1 MDKMKFESP
10 DMTAQNIDC
19 IAALFPNCITEML
32 DEEHSTPE
40 KKVYKRAVNFEL
52 LKQMLSPDVVDGDE
66 AYEFTWVG
74 KKAAIVEANKPIR
87 KTLRPCVAES
97 KDWDNTENLY
107 IEGDNLEVLKLLQE
121 SYLGK
126 VKMIYI
132 DPPHNTGNDFI
143 YADDFMRSQEE
154 ENAQMGMYDEDE
166 NRLFKNT
173 DTNGRFHSD
182 WCSMIYSRLM
192 LARNLLTD
200 DGVIFISIDDNEQ
213 DNLKKC
219 SDEIFG
225 ASNFVAQLIWEKKF
239 APQNDDKYITAVHDY
254 ILVYAKNKN
263 MWSPKLQERG
273 TDALQKFKNPDS
285 DPRGVWTSGDL
296 TSKTKAQGH
305 SYVITSP
312 SGKEFYPPEGRQW
325 APAYET
331 YLRLKADNRLWF
343 GEHGD
348 NVPRQKQFLSE
359 IQSGIVPTSLLFH
372 AECGHNQEAKKELI
386 SLMPGIGNSFETPK
400 PSRLLRKLLNLVKFS
415 DGDIVLDFFSGSAT
429 TAHAVM
435 QLNAEDGG
443 HRKFIMVQLPEKC
456 DEASEAYKAGYKNIC
471 EIGKERI
478 RRAGEKIKSEI
489 DVVHKD
495 DYAALVQSQQSNDQ
509 KVMTGF
515 DSLKSSGVLTEKGY
529 TYKDKDTKDISRITY
544 SAEDPN
550 DFYRFHPNALD
561 IGFRVLK
568 LDDTNM
574 KDVYYAPDDYNQGM
588 LAGLESNIKDDRTD
602 LDLLFGCLIDW
613 GLPLSL
619 PYKSEQLGGCTV
631 HTYNDGDLIACFD
644 ANIPESV
651 VKEIAQ
657 RKPLR
662 AVFRDSGFASSPEK
676 INVFEIFK
684 LYMPEDAGDIS
695 KRVRVI

>member
-1 MDKMKFESP
+1 MTKMKFESP
-10 DMTAQNIDC
+10 DLTAQNIDR

-97 KDWDNTENLY
+97 KDWDTTENLY

-132 DPPHNTGNDFI
+132 DPPYNTGNDFI
-143 YADDFMRSQEE
+143 YADDFKMESEE
-154 ENAQMGMYDEDE
+154 WKVESGEWSEEGD
-166 NRLFKNT
+166 RLFKNT

-213 DNLKKC
+213 ENLKKC
-219 SDEIFG
+219 CDEVFG
-225 ASNFVAQLIWEKKF
+225 ARNFIAQIAWEKVHTRKNSAINF
-239 APQNDDKYITAVHDY
+239 SSSHEYILCYAKVRRNYSGDTVGFKRNLLPRDNTDAYSNPDNDPKGPWKTDPITAHNYYAADY
-254 ILVYAKNKN
+254 TITKPNGVVIKRPQDRYWAYSEDTMKRMIAENAIVWGEGNSMPLAKRYLCDVQDGLVPVTLFSREFA
-263 MWSPKLQERG
+263 G
-273 TDALQKFKNPDS
+273 DS
-285 DPRGVWTSGDL
+285 S
-296 TSKTKAQGH
+296 Q
-305 SYVITSP
+305 
-312 SGKEFYPPEGRQW
+312 
-325 APAYET
+325 
-331 YLRLKADNRLWF
+331 
-343 GEHGD
+343 
-348 NVPRQKQFLSE
+348 
-359 IQSGIVPTSLLFH
+359 
-372 AECGHNQEAKKELI
+372 AKKQIDSLFEECKGVFDYTKPVKLI
-386 SLMPGIGNSFETPK
+386 T
-400 PSRLLRKLLNLVKFS
+400 RLLQIGSNPE
-415 DGDIVLDFFSGSAT
+415 DIVLDFFSGSAT

-478 RRAGEKIKSEI
+478 RRAGEKI
-489 DVVHKD
+489 
-495 DYAALVQSQQSNDQ
+495 
-509 KVMTGF
+509 
-515 DSLKSSGVLTEKGY
+515 LKEQLANNNSTLNS
-529 TYKDKDTKDISRITY
+529 
-544 SAEDPN
+544 PN
-550 DFYRFHPNALD
+550 SKLD

-568 LDDTNM
+568 LDSTNM
-574 KDVYYAPDDYNQGM
+574 KDVYYAPDDYDQRM

-602 LDLLFGCLIDW
+602 LDLLFGCLIEW
-613 GLPLSL
+613 GLSLSR
-619 PYKSEQLGGCTV
+619 PYKFEQIDGCTV

-644 ANIPESV
+644 TNVPESV
-651 VKEIAQ
+651 VKEIAK

-662 AVFRDSGFASSPEK
+662 AVFRDSSFADSPAK

-684 LYMPEDAGDIS
+684 LYMPEDANDIS

>member
-1 MDKMKFESP
+1 MNKLRMESP
-10 DMTAQNIDC
+10 DLTAQNIDR
-19 IAALFPNCITEML
+19 IAALFPNCVTEML
-32 DEEHSTPE
+32 DEERSTKE
-40 KKVYKRAVNFEL
+40 KKVYKRAINFEL

-87 KTLRPCVAES
+87 KTLRPCIEES
-97 KDWDNTENLY
+97 KNWDSTENLY

-132 DPPHNTGNDFI
+132 DPPYNTGNDFI

-154 ENAQMGMYDEDE
+154 ENEQMGMFDEDE

-192 LARNLLTD
+192 LARNLLTE
-200 DGVIFISIDDNEQ
+200 DGVIFISIDDGEVG
-213 DNLKKC
+213 NLRKIC
-219 SDEIFG
+219 DEVFG
-225 ASNFVAQLIWEKKF
+225 SSNFLANLIWEKKYTV
-239 APQNDDKYITAVHDY
+239 AN
-254 ILVYAKNKN
+254 
-263 MWSPKLQERG
+263 
-273 TDALQKFKNPDS
+273 DALFFSDNHDHILCYVKDVFRFSIGKLPRTDEMNAAYKNPDNHPKGPWKATPLHAKS
-285 DPRGVWTSGDL
+285 GSAESANFTYTFKNGVIF
-296 TSKTKAQGH
+296 K
-305 SYVITSP
+305 
-312 SGKEFYPPEGRQW
+312 PPVGTYSRYS
-325 APAYET
+325 AET
-331 YLRLKADNRLWF
+331 LKKYDENNEIWF
-343 GEHGD
+343 GRDGTA
-348 NVPRQKQFLSE
+348 VPSRKTFLCDLKNT
-359 IQSGIVPTSLLFH
+359 GIVPRTIIPFSVG
-372 AECGHNQEAKKELI
+372 GHNHEAVDEVRV
-386 SLMPGIGNSFETPK
+386 LMQDNLFTNPK
-400 PSRLLRKLLNLVKFS
+400 PTKLLRHLATIANCPDNS
-415 DGDIVLDFFSGSAT
+415 IILDFFSGSAT

-456 DEASEAYKAGYKNIC
+456 DETSEAYKAGYENIC

-478 RRAGEKIKSEI
+478 RRAGEKIKAESP
-489 DVVHKD
+489 
-495 DYAALVQSQQSNDQ
+495 
-509 KVMTGF
+509 MTTQ
-515 DSLKSSGVLTEKGY
+515 D
-529 TYKDKDTKDISRITY
+529 
-544 SAEDPN
+544 
-550 DFYRFHPNALD
+550 LD

-574 KDVYYAPDDYNQGM
+574 KDVYYAADDYSQDM
-588 LAGLESNIKDDRTD
+588 IAGLESNIKDDRTD

-619 PYKSEQLGGCTV
+619 PYRSEQIDGCTV
-631 HTYNDGDLIACFD
+631 HTYNGGDLIACFD

-651 VKEIAQ
+651 VKTIAK

-684 LYMPEDAGDIS
+684 LYMPEDAGDIT

>member
-1 MDKMKFESP
+1 MDKLRMESP

-19 IAALFPNCITEML
+19 IAVLFPNCITEML

-87 KTLRPCVAES
+87 KTLRPCVEES
-97 KDWDNTENLY
+97 RDWDATENLY
-107 IEGDNLEVLKLLQE
+107 IEGDNLKVLKLLQE

-132 DPPHNTGNDFI
+132 DPPYNTSNDFI
-143 YADDFMRSQEE
+143 YADDFMRSQAE
-154 ENAQMGMYDEDE
+154 ENEQMGMYDEE
-166 NRLFKNT
+166 KNRLFKNT

-182 WCSMIYSRLM
+182 WCSMMYSRLM
-192 LARNLLTD
+192 LARNLLAD
-200 DGVIFISIDDNEQ
+200 DGVIFISIDDNEVF
-213 DNLKKC
+213 NLRKIC
-219 SDEIFG
+219 DEVFG
-225 ASNFVAQLIWEKKF
+225 TANYMNQLAWVSNITGRQIAGYGAAKTWE
-239 APQNDDKYITAVHDY
+239 T
-254 ILVYAKNKN
+254 ILVYGKNVTCANSMYVNVSFAKEK
-263 MWSPKLQERG
+263 M
-273 TDALQKFKNPDS
+273 PDS
-285 DPRGVWTSGDL
+285 YKGFNKDIRQDSRGPFAVGDTL
-296 TSKTKAQGH
+296 YNHNRKFNEETRANLVFSIFYNPETEEITTGDIGEKKPGFVELLPHKNGDGVHKYHAWRWSKQKIANESYDLIVLPTSKGGYEIYTRIREFHKTLMKDI
-305 SYVITSP
+305 ITNISNGD
-312 SGKEFYPPEGRQW
+312 SEVQKLFENKKYFEYPKSV
-325 APAYET
+325 A
-331 YLRLKADNRLWF
+331 
-343 GEHGD
+343 
-348 NVPRQKQFLSE
+348 
-359 IQSGIVPTSLLFH
+359 LL
-372 AECGHNQEAKKELI
+372 Q
-386 SLMPGIGNSFETPK
+386 
-400 PSRLLRKLLNLVKFS
+400 LLLDAVC
-415 DGDIVLDFFSGSAT
+415 DDDDIVLDFFSGSAT

-456 DEASEAYKAGYKNIC
+456 DESSEAYKAGYKTIC

-478 RRAGEKIKSEI
+478 RRAGDKIKSENPMTTQDL
-489 DVVHKD
+489 DV
-495 DYAALVQSQQSNDQ
+495 
-509 KVMTGF
+509 
-515 DSLKSSGVLTEKGY
+515 
-529 TYKDKDTKDISRITY
+529 
-544 SAEDPN
+544 
-550 DFYRFHPNALD
+550 
-561 IGFRVLK
+561 GFRVLK

-574 KDVYYAPDDYNQGM
+574 KDVYYAPDDYDQGM
-588 LAGLESNIKDDRTD
+588 LAGLESNIKEDRTD

-619 PYKSEQLGGCTV
+619 PYKSEQIDGYTV

-651 VKEIAQ
+651 VKEIAK

-684 LYMPEDAGDIS
+684 LYMPEDANDIT

>member
-1 MDKMKFESP
+1 
-10 DMTAQNIDC
+10 MTAQNIDR

-97 KDWDNTENLY
+97 KDWDTTENLY

-132 DPPHNTGNDFI
+132 DPPYNTGNDFI

-192 LARNLLTD
+192 LARNLLTE
-200 DGVIFISIDDNEQ
+200 DGVIFISIDDGEVHNMR
-213 DNLKKC
+213 KIC
-219 SDEIFG
+219 DEVMG
-225 ASNFVAQLIWEKKF
+225 ESNFVANIAWEKRYTRN
-239 APQNDDKYITAVHDY
+239 NDAKLISTTFDH
-254 ILVYAKNKN
+254 ILLYRK
-263 MWSPKLQERG
+263 S
-273 TDALQKFKNPDS
+273 DALSILREPRSEKNNSAYSNPDN
-285 DPRGVWTSGDL
+285 DPRGIWTSVL
-296 TSKTKAQGH
+296 FTSQRTKEERPNL
-305 SYVITSP
+305 SYELINPYT
-312 SGKEFYPPEGRQW
+312 KEIVTHPVYAWKYSKDQ
-325 APAYET
+325 
-331 YLRLKADNRLWF
+331 YLALEKDNRLYWGKNGNLSYPRLKRF
-343 GEHGD
+343 LCELDDGV
-348 NVPRQKQFLSE
+348 VPVSLWSYKETGTLDEANKE
-359 IQSGIVPTSLLFH
+359 ISTLLGKAVFTYSKPTT
-372 AECGHNQEAKKELI
+372 LI
-386 SLMPGIGNSFETPK
+386 RRMMKIST
-400 PSRLLRKLLNLVKFS
+400 RS
-415 DGDIVLDFFSGSAT
+415 DDIVMDFFSGSAT

-443 HRKFIMVQLPEKC
+443 HRKFIMVQLPEPC
-456 DEASEAYKAGYKNIC
+456 DEKSEAYKAGYKNIC

-478 RRAGEKIKSEI
+478 RRAGDKIKQALLNDGIAIRKMTEYKATQGNLEGFSYGEWMEAPEVI
-489 DVVHKD
+489 QAKEKMASSLDV
-495 DYAALVQSQQSNDQ
+495 
-509 KVMTGF
+509 
-515 DSLKSSGVLTEKGY
+515 
-529 TYKDKDTKDISRITY
+529 
-544 SAEDPN
+544 
-550 DFYRFHPNALD
+550 
-561 IGFRVLK
+561 GFRVLK
-568 LDDTNM
+568 LDDSNM
-574 KDVYYAPDDYNQGM
+574 KDVYYAPDDYDQGM

-619 PYKSEQLGGCTV
+619 PYKSEKIDGCTV

>member
-1 MDKMKFESP
+1 MHKPKFETP
-10 DMTAQNIDC
+10 DLTSENIDR

-32 DEEHSTPE
+32 DEERSTPE
-40 KKVYKRAVNFEL
+40 KKVYKRAINFEL

-97 KDWDNTENLY
+97 KDWDTTENLY

-132 DPPHNTGNDFI
+132 DPPYNTGNDFI
-143 YADDFMRSQEE
+143 YADDFKMESEE
-154 ENAQMGMYDEDE
+154 WKVESGEWSEEGD
-166 NRLFKNT
+166 RLFKNT
-173 DTNGRFHSD
+173 DSNGRFHSD

-192 LARNLLTD
+192 LARNLLAS
-200 DGVIFISIDDNEQ
+200 DGAIFISIDDNERENLQKICDEVFGTVNYVATFPWRKRTAKSDVPFGVSQ
-213 DNLKKC
+213 DYEWIILYAKSSQYAARISGTERQYYETPDYPGKQWRIHDLTTQRTAFERPN
-219 SDEIFG
+219 
-225 ASNFVAQLIWEKKF
+225 SNFDMVNPKNGDVFQVNPLRTWAVTKETFDEYYADGKIVFPGDYDFLRISKPAFRYWKEDDMKKAGDFYGMMSASTKLPDDIGMSLDGTKEITELFNGKVFSFPKTTKLIKHFVDMSTK
-239 APQNDDKYITAVHDY
+239 NDDGAI
-254 ILVYAKNKN
+254 I
-263 MWSPKLQERG
+263 
-273 TDALQKFKNPDS
+273 
-285 DPRGVWTSGDL
+285 
-296 TSKTKAQGH
+296 
-305 SYVITSP
+305 
-312 SGKEFYPPEGRQW
+312 
-325 APAYET
+325 
-331 YLRLKADNRLWF
+331 
-343 GEHGD
+343 
-348 NVPRQKQFLSE
+348 
-359 IQSGIVPTSLLFH
+359 
-372 AECGHNQEAKKELI
+372 
-386 SLMPGIGNSFETPK
+386 
-400 PSRLLRKLLNLVKFS
+400 
-415 DGDIVLDFFSGSAT
+415 LDFFSGSAT

-478 RRAGEKIKSEI
+478 RRAGEKI
-489 DVVHKD
+489 
-495 DYAALVQSQQSNDQ
+495 
-509 KVMTGF
+509 
-515 DSLKSSGVLTEKGY
+515 LKEQLANNNSTLNS
-529 TYKDKDTKDISRITY
+529 
-544 SAEDPN
+544 PN
-550 DFYRFHPNALD
+550 SKLD

-568 LDDTNM
+568 LDSTNM
-574 KDVYYAPDDYNQGM
+574 KDVYYAPCDYNQDFLTQM
-588 LAGLESNIKDDRTD
+588 ESNIKDDRTD

-619 PYKSEQLGGCTV
+619 PYKSEQIDGCTV

-644 ANIPESV
+644 ANVPESV

-676 INVFEIFK
+676 INMFEIFK

>member
-1 MDKMKFESP
+1 MNKLRMESP
-10 DMTAQNIDC
+10 DMTAQNIDR

-132 DPPHNTGNDFI
+132 DPPYNTGNDFI

-200 DGVIFISIDDNEQ
+200 DGVIFISIDDNEI
-213 DNLKKC
+213 DNLRKVCDEVFGEDNLVNCFVWNC
-219 SDEIFG
+219 STAGGIRP
-225 ASNFVAQLIWEKKF
+225 KF
-239 APQNDDKYITAVHDY
+239 ASKTHEYIVC
-254 ILVYAKNKN
+254 YAKNKDN
-263 MWSPKLQERG
+263 LSMFFVPLSS
-273 TDALQKFKNPDS
+273 DAKKMYTQKDEKGLYRDKDFIFKNKSTNINQKYPIECPDGEKVHPKEGYIYRFIRTRF
-285 DPRGVWTSGDL
+285 DEALAEGLVTFKRTNSGPL
-296 TSKTKAQGH
+296 VTESGAQAHWNIYIKKYLGDAMGAP
-305 SYVITSP
+305 STLIPKEMMSIYNVGTQCVQNLFDDKRVFENVKPVDVIT
-312 SGKEFYPPEGRQW
+312 
-325 APAYET
+325 
-331 YLRLKADNRLWF
+331 YLINM
-343 GEHGD
+343 
-348 NVPRQKQFLSE
+348 
-359 IQSGIVPTSLLFH
+359 TSDDDSV
-372 AECGHNQEAKKELI
+372 I
-386 SLMPGIGNSFETPK
+386 
-400 PSRLLRKLLNLVKFS
+400 
-415 DGDIVLDFFSGSAT
+415 LDFFSGSAT

-443 HRKFIMVQLPEKC
+443 HRKFIMVQLSEKC
-456 DEASEAYKAGYKNIC
+456 DETSEAYKAGYKTIC

-478 RRAGEKIKSEI
+478 RRAGDKIKSE
-489 DVVHKD
+489 
-495 DYAALVQSQQSNDQ
+495 SP
-509 KVMTGF
+509 MTTQ
-515 DSLKSSGVLTEKGY
+515 D
-529 TYKDKDTKDISRITY
+529 
-544 SAEDPN
+544 
-550 DFYRFHPNALD
+550 LD

-574 KDVYYAPDDYNQGM
+574 KDVYYAPDDYDQGM

-684 LYMPEDAGDIS
+684 LYMPEDANDIS

>member
-1 MDKMKFESP
+1 MDKLRMESP
-10 DMTAQNIDC
+10 DMTAQNIDR

-87 KTLRPCVAES
+87 KTLRPCMAES
-97 KDWDNTENLY
+97 KDWDTTENLY

-132 DPPHNTGNDFI
+132 DPPYNTGNDFI

-154 ENAQMGMYDEDE
+154 ENEQMGMYDEDE

-200 DGVIFISIDDNEQ
+200 DGVIFISIDDNEVDDLMKIANDVFGK
-213 DNLKKC
+213 DNFLACFPRVTKKAGKTT
-219 SDEIFG
+219 DAI
-225 ASNFVAQLIWEKKF
+225 AKN
-239 APQNDDKYITAVHDY
+239 HDY
-254 ILVYAKNKN
+254 ILAYSKSASPTLFLPSHTDEGFRFSDEYEAQRGKYKLNQTLDYDSLQYSASLDYPITVEGETFYPGQSYEKYLDRKNGKHARADWAWRWSKELFDFGYENGFIVIKKYDGYSRIYTKTYQNCKIAKAASGFTIEYIQRTKAISTLEFVENEYSNDNSKKN
-263 MWSPKLQERG
+263 
-273 TDALQKFKNPDS
+273 
-285 DPRGVWTSGDL
+285 L
-296 TSKTKAQGH
+296 TSLFESSVFDYSKPTALLKTLVQY
-305 SYVITSP
+305 SST
-312 SGKEFYPPEGRQW
+312 
-325 APAYET
+325 
-331 YLRLKADNRLWF
+331 AD
-343 GEHGD
+343 
-348 NVPRQKQFLSE
+348 
-359 IQSGIVPTSLLFH
+359 
-372 AECGHNQEAKKELI
+372 
-386 SLMPGIGNSFETPK
+386 
-400 PSRLLRKLLNLVKFS
+400 
-415 DGDIVLDFFSGSAT
+415 DIVMDFFSGSAT

-456 DEASEAYKAGYKNIC
+456 DETSEAYKAGYKNIC

-478 RRAGEKIKSEI
+478 RRAGDKIKSE
-489 DVVHKD
+489 
-495 DYAALVQSQQSNDQ
+495 SP
-509 KVMTGF
+509 MTTQ
-515 DSLKSSGVLTEKGY
+515 D
-529 TYKDKDTKDISRITY
+529 
-544 SAEDPN
+544 
-550 DFYRFHPNALD
+550 LD

-574 KDVYYAPDDYNQGM
+574 KDVYYAPDDYDQGM

-651 VKEIAQ
+651 VKEIAK

-684 LYMPEDAGDIS
+684 LYMPEDANDIS